1 MRISD
6 WSSDVCSSDLGLE
19 TWRITLIVVS
29 LPTILF
35 GVLFAATVV
44 EPLRCR
50 EVAII
55 GGKPA
60 TADLK
65 SMVPFILPLVIG
77 AGAPMILAAGYA
89 AWAPETLMTE
99 YGLSLGSAGAWFGVV
114 AAVGPVVGSILLPRS
129 EEHTSELQSLMR
141 I

>member
-6 WSSDVCSSDLGLE
+6 WSSDVCSSDLG
-19 TWRITLIVVS
+19 
-29 LPTILF
+29 
-35 GVLFAATVV
+35 VLFAATVV
-44 EPLRCR
+44 EPLRRR

-114 AAVGPVVGSILLPRS
+114 AAVGPVVGSILDRKSTRLNS
-129 EEHTSELQSLMR
+129 SH
-141 I
+141 